1 MAGATA
7 APRQGEV
14 SGLIKIL
21 CKASSI
27 NVRKVLW
34 ACEEIGLPHTR
45 EDWGSGFR
53 DTQVPEFL
61 ALNPNGLVPVVVI
74 DDLVLWESNT
84 ILRYLAASH
93 GAHELLPAAPRERAQ
108 VEKWMDWQA
117 TDLNSSWRY
126 AFQALVRK
134 NPAFQNAA
142 EIDASVVAWSR
153 NLAILEGRLAA
164 NAYVA
169 GDHFTLADVPIGL
182 SVNRW
187 FMTPIPDRP
196 DFPAVTAYYDR
207 LSHRPP
213 FVRHGRNGVP

>member
-1 MAGATA
+1 M
-7 APRQGEV
+7 
-14 SGLIKIL
+14 
-21 CKASSI
+21 
-27 NVRKVLW
+27 
-34 ACEEIGLPHTR
+34 
-45 EDWGSGFR
+45 
-53 DTQVPEFL
+53 
-61 ALNPNGLVPVVVI
+61 PVVVI

-187 FMTPIPDRP
+187 FMTPIRDRLHL
-196 DFPAVTAYYDR
+196 PAVSAYYDR

-213 FVRHGRNGVP
+213 FVRHGCNGVA